1 MTYFISG
8 HRDLTQEEFDKH
20 YIPTLENILK
30 QDPMADFVVGDW
42 EGCDTLALEWLI
54 SNLNYPDVYIYYV
67 DNVRVTYCGEQLN
80 NFYNVILRP
89 CASYDECDS
98 RMTQDSD
105 FDIAWIRPDK
115 EDSHTAMN
123 IKRRYYGKV

>member
-8 HRDLTQEEFDKH
+8 HRDLTQEECVKH

-30 QDPMADFVVGDW
+30 NDPMANFVVGDW
-42 EGCDTLALEWLI
+42 EGCDKMAIEWLI
-54 SNLNYPDVYIYYV
+54 SHRDYPDVYIYYV
-67 DNVRVTYCGEQLN
+67 DEVRVTFFGEKLI
-80 NFYNVILRP
+80 NFYNVMLRP

-105 FDIAWIRPDK
+105 FDVAWIRPGR

>member
-30 QDPMADFVVGDW
+30 NDTMADFVVGDW
-42 EGCDTLALEWLI
+42 EGCDTMALEWLI
-54 SNLNYPDVYIYYV
+54 LHRDHPDVYVYYV
-67 DNVRVTYCGEQLN
+67 DNVRVTFFGEKLT
-80 NFYNVILRP
+80 NFYNIMLRP
-89 CASYDECDS
+89 CTSYDECDS

-105 FDIAWIRPDK
+105 FDIAWIRPGR

>member
-8 HRDLTQEEFDKH
+8 HRDLTQEEFVKH

-30 QDPMADFVVGDW
+30 NDPMANFVVGDW
-42 EGCDTLALEWLI
+42 EGCDKMAIEWLI
-54 SNLNYPDVYIYYV
+54 SHRDYPDVYIYYV
-67 DNVRVTYCGEQLN
+67 DEVRVTFFGEKLI
-80 NFYNVILRP
+80 NFYNVMLRP

-105 FDIAWIRPDK
+105 FDVAWIRPGR